1 MLQQQETGP
10 ANPWLAVRHH
20 YHIRR
25 LYTLFAD
32 FNTGLFS
39 ADLPLQEL
47 SVALKSGGQLRTLR
61 TLSADLFGKESQQ
74 SIYGH
79 HLNWAMQALFH
90 ASIKLHASLKM
101 ADFHHQNQ
109 SRDQNDPGHT
119 AFIDGLDG
127 ERTEQ
132 LTAIRLL
139 VDNIR
144 NLLRLML
151 IEQTGNDLLLRLF
164 IEKAEFGQGLWGATI
179 MDLFAEMFP
188 GQPETGYVQAG
199 KSYFMGQW
207 LEEALTCYEKS
218 LELNTTLSEP
228 RRQTYLIKAMIA
240 DRDESGRNKGE
251 FAKPL

>member
-1 MLQQQETGP
+1 MSHQQDAGP
-10 ANPWLAVRHH
+10 ANPWLAARRH

-25 LYTLFAD
+25 LYSLFAG
-32 FNTGLFS
+32 FNAGLFS
-39 ADLPLQEL
+39 AYLPFQEL
-47 SVALKSGGQLRTLR
+47 SDALKSGGQLETLQK
-61 TLSADLFGKESQQ
+61 LSADLFGAENQQ

-79 HLNWAMQALFH
+79 HLNWAVQALFH
-90 ASIKLHASLKM
+90 ALVKLHASLKM

-109 SRDQNDPGHT
+109 NQDQNDPGHN
-119 AFIDGLDG
+119 AFIDGLKA
-127 ERTEQ
+127 EKTEQ

-164 IEKAEFGQGLWGATI
+164 IEEQDFCQELWGATT

-188 GQPETGYVQAG
+188 DQPETGYVQAG

-207 LEEALTCYEKS
+207 LEEALACYQKS
-218 LELNTTLSEP
+218 LELNATLSEP

-240 DRDESGRNKGE
+240 DRDGSVKNKE
-251 FAKPL
+251 